1 MPIKNRYGEFDMA
14 RPNPA
19 FMSGVPELLVLRLL
33 SRQEMY
39 GYEVV
44 QGIRLSTNDVIVLAE
59 GVIYPTL
66 HTLEKKGFLK
76 AVPKTVDGRKRIY
89 YQVTAKGKKRF
100 EEISSEWKKISSVIN
115 ASLERSYV

>member
-1 MPIKNRYGEFDMA
+1 MA

-44 QGIRLSTNDVIVLAE
+44 QGIRLSTNGVIVLAE

-76 AVPKTVDGRKRIY
+76 SAAKTVDGRKRIY

-100 EEISSEWKKISSVIN
+100 EEISSEWKKISNVIN